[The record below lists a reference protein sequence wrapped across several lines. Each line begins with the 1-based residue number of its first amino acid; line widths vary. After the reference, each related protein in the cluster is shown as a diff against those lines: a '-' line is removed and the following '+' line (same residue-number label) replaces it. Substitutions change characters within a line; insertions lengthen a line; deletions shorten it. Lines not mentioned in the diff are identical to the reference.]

1 MAASSVTLV
10 VFFCLLFQVNSEKRS
25 NLNGFNL
32 QKTSIKSLKHLH
44 SSICRRP
51 LPVLGSSVTPID
63 LLPISQI
70 YFQINY
76 FPSVVNL
83 VNRVKKKLGNGH
95 KKEPFNGHL
104 LLHAAFLGVE
114 YPTPFHAALHGGGVP
129 RQFPALPGA
138 SSASSTAFYARLE
151 EGLELISGLRSLR
164 VLNLSHN
171 GFVGKLPESL
181 SFLKNLNEVS
191 LSNKLSG
198 PVYQSFVENIPAN
211 AVVDLS
217 FNALTGQIP
226 QMMSL
231 SNQKEEY
238 FARNLD
244 LCGKPLKKMCRIPS
258 SHSIPTNV
266 SSDGSATAAEFGEV
280 TWVLLGRR

>member
-1 MAASSVTLV
+1 MNFSHNFLSVIAVAFGRKNGVFKVWWCVEPRSFDFHVNGMARDTCQWSECDRWYKSENLSNR
-10 VFFCLLFQVNSEKRS
+10 LF
-25 NLNGFNL
+25 G
-32 QKTSIKSLKHLH
+32 
-44 SSICRRP
+44 
-51 LPVLGSSVTPID
+51 PV
-63 LLPISQI
+63 
-70 YFQINY
+70 
-76 FPSVVNL
+76 
-83 VNRVKKKLGNGH
+83 
-95 KKEPFNGHL
+95 EPGTCNQSG
-104 LLHAAFLGVE
+104 
-114 YPTPFHAALHGGGVP
+114 
-129 RQFPALPGA
+129 
-138 SSASSTAFYARLE
+138 LE
-151 EGLELISGLRSLR
+151 EGPELISGLRSLR
-164 VLNLSHN
+164 
-171 GFVGKLPESL
+171 
-181 SFLKNLNEVS
+181 NLNEVS

-238 FARNLD
+238 FVGNLD